1 MDSKNTLIFGQMNSN
16 SGKIEGISRQIFAH
30 PNGHVYE
37 GQCGRDMMRN
47 GYGRQIYCDGNYY
60 EGYWKDGNKHGWG
73 RKVYSTSGKVEE
85 GNWIKGEF

>member
-1 MDSKNTLIFGQMNSN
+1 
-16 SGKIEGISRQIFAH
+16 
-30 PNGHVYE
+30 
-37 GQCGRDMMRN
+37 MRN